1 MYLKSLSFQNF
12 RNYRKK
18 VFDFSSNTTLL
29 VGKNG
34 VGKTNIL
41 EGVYLLA
48 TGKSFRATKSN
59 QMILYGEELARITG
73 GIHPL
78 NKREGYELELL
89 KVRNLKGYS
98 PLTAIDSSEDSLEVM
113 LTVGEVQGQK
123 VAGSRYLVNG
133 TAKRKMDF
141 VGKLRC
147 VLFRPEDI
155 DLVLGTP
162 ANRREYLNSVL
173 EQTDRE
179 YRRCLL
185 AYSKGG
191 GQRNK
196 LLIRIREG
204 QTDRSQLLFWNKLL
218 IKNGEVIFEKR
229 RKYIEFVNE
238 RLKSKESALQ
248 LYYDKSVM
256 SEKRLEEYA
265 DKEVWAG
272 KTLVGPHRDDFMFI
286 FQREGRL
293 EKDLAI
299 YGSRGEQRMA
309 VFQVKLSELEFM
321 AKREGSELELSKFR
335 NLEDRPILLLDDVFS
350 ELDREHRREVFKL
363 LDKQQT
369 IISTADESLMPKRY
383 LKKVDIVRL

>member
-1 MYLKSLSFQNF
+1 M
-12 RNYRKK
+12 
-18 VFDFSSNTTLL
+18 
-29 VGKNG
+29 
-34 VGKTNIL
+34 
-41 EGVYLLA
+41 
-48 TGKSFRATKSN
+48 
-59 QMILYGEELARITG
+59 
-73 GIHPL
+73 
-78 NKREGYELELL
+78 
-89 KVRNLKGYS
+89 
-98 PLTAIDSSEDSLEVM
+98 
-113 LTVGEVQGQK
+113 
-123 VAGSRYLVNG
+123 
-133 TAKRKMDF
+133 
-141 VGKLRC
+141 
-147 VLFRPEDI
+147 
-155 DLVLGTP
+155 
-162 ANRREYLNSVL
+162 
-173 EQTDRE
+173 
-179 YRRCLL
+179 
-185 AYSKGG
+185 
-191 GQRNK
+191 
-196 LLIRIREG
+196 
-204 QTDRSQLLFWNKLL
+204 
-218 IKNGEVIFEKR
+218 
-229 RKYIEFVNE
+229 
-238 RLKSKESALQ
+238 Q

>member
-1 MYLKSLSFQNF
+1 M
-12 RNYRKK
+12 
-18 VFDFSSNTTLL
+18 
-29 VGKNG
+29 
-34 VGKTNIL
+34 
-41 EGVYLLA
+41 
-48 TGKSFRATKSN
+48 
-59 QMILYGEELARITG
+59 
-73 GIHPL
+73 
-78 NKREGYELELL
+78 
-89 KVRNLKGYS
+89 
-98 PLTAIDSSEDSLEVM
+98 M

-185 AYSKGG
+185 AYSKGVR
-191 GQRNK
+191 QRNK